1 MAYIEWQVA
10 CLQTLNF
17 SLYKLIFLF
26 LEKTLTPS
34 YYNFA
39 VMGCCTWPY
48 IDWRVHVSPV
58 RPKSHTWLSYC
69 ACPFWAFALPKDV
82 NSNPRKEERTEEHE
96 KSSMY
101 EGQEERRMHACS
113 DQIHYCTVTSSASVS
128 PFRCMPVPS
137 LALLISLET
146 WGGTRWEAGFDL
158 RSVCIPLNSTA
169 LNFPL
174 LIEGIRSIRYH
185 TR

>member
-82 NSNPRKEERTEEHE
+82 NSNPRKEERTEERE

-101 EGQEERRMHACS
+101 EGQKERRMHARIRFIAQLRQATQPARLS
-113 DQIHYCTVTSSASVS
+113 FAF
-128 PFRCMPVPS
+128 FRCMLVPS
-137 LALLISLET
+137 LAVLLSLET

-158 RSVCIPLNSTA
+158 KAVCIALNS
-169 LNFPL
+169 L
-174 LIEGIRSIRYH
+174 L
-185 TR
+185 